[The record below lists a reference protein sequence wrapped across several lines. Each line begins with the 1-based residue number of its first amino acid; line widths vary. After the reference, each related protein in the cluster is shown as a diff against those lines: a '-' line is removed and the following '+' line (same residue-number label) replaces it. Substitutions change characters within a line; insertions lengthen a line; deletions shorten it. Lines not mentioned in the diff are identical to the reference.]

1 MSRLTR
7 SSDRRMIAGVC
18 GGIAEHYGWS
28 RGLVRIIFVLFG
40 LFGAGEI
47 AYIVLWVVMPK
58 R

>member
-1 MSRLTR
+1 MDLTR
-7 SSDRRMIAGVC
+7 SRHKKMIAGVA

-28 RGLVRIIFVLFG
+28 VGMVRFLFILFG

-58 R
+58 E